1 MRALIFGG
9 TGMLGRA
16 VVAEARRRGK
26 AALALAHGQADV
38 TDGERVRYWVE
49 TFRPEVIVNCAA
61 ATRVDDCESDE
72 AAATA
77 VNGDAVG
84 HLARAAAAAGAKLV
98 QVSTDYVF
106 DGRAGLSDPPT
117 AYAEDAPTAP
127 LSAYGRSK
135 LAGERGALAGDGGD
149 RNLVV
154 RTSWLFG
161 PGGPNFVAAIVRQI
175 ESGEIENGRR
185 RLRVV
190 DDQTGCP
197 TYTPYLARAIWDL
210 AAAGATGIVH
220 YRNREPVTWC
230 GFAREIVHL
239 VDCAVEVV
247 PVSTAELPRPAPR
260 PGWSVL
266 DVTRF
271 ERIVGRRVEPWG
283 LGLVEYLARRQGK
296 VTT

>member
-16 VVAEARRRGK
+16 AVAEARRRGM
-26 AALALAHGQADV
+26 AALALSRGQADV
-38 TDGERVRYWVE
+38 TDEDRVAYWAD
-49 TFRPEVIVNCAA
+49 TFRPDVVVNCAA
-61 ATRVDDCESDE
+61 FTRVDDCEDDE

-77 VNGDAVG
+77 VNGDAVAG
-84 HLARAAAAAGAKLV
+84 LAAAAARVGARLV
-98 QVSTDYVF
+98 QVSSDYVF
-106 DGRAGLSDPPT
+106 DGRAEAPYG
-117 AYAEDAPTAP
+117 EDAPVAP

-135 LAGERGALAGDGGD
+135 LAGERAALDGAA

-161 PGGPNFVAAIVRQI
+161 PGGPNFVAAIVGQI
-175 ESGEIENGRR
+175 EKGNRQ
-185 RLRVV
+185 LRVV

-210 AAAGATGIVH
+210 AVAGATGVVH

-230 GFAREIVHL
+230 GFAREIAHL
-239 VDCAVEVV
+239 LDGAVGVT
-247 PVSTAELPRPAPR
+247 PVATADMPRPAPR
-260 PGWSVL
+260 PGYSVL

-271 ERIVGRRVEPWG
+271 EQTVGRRVEPWG
-283 LGLVEYLARRQGK
+283 LGLVEYLANWQRKGSRP
-296 VTT
+296 

>member
-9 TGMLGRA
+9 TGMVGRA

-26 AALALAHGQADV
+26 AALALSHGQADV
-38 TDGERVRYWVE
+38 TDGERVRYWVD

-61 ATRVDDCESDE
+61 FTRVDDCETEE

-84 HLARAAAAAGAKLV
+84 HLARAAAEAGAKLV
-98 QVSTDYVF
+98 QVSSDYVF
-106 DGRAGLSDPPT
+106 DGRADAP
-117 AYAEDAPTAP
+117 YAEDAPTAP

-135 LAGERGALAGDGGD
+135 LAGERAALAGDGARG
-149 RNLVV
+149 NLVV

-161 PGGPNFVAAIVRQI
+161 PGGPDFVAAIVRQI
-175 ESGEIENGRR
+175 EAGKRQ
-185 RLRVV
+185 LRVV
-190 DDQTGCP
+190 DDQTGRP

-210 AAAGATGIVH
+210 TAAGATGIVH
-220 YRNREPVTWC
+220 YGNREPVTWC
-230 GFAREIVHL
+230 GLAREIAHL
-239 VDCAVEVV
+239 IDCTVEVV
-247 PVSTAELPRPAPR
+247 PVTTAEVPRPAPR
-260 PGWSVL
+260 PGYSVL

-283 LGLVEYLARRQGK
+283 LGLVEVLANWQRK
-296 VTT
+296 A

>member
-16 VVAEARRRGK
+16 AVAEARRRGM
-26 AALALAHGQADV
+26 AALALSRGQADV
-38 TDGERVRYWVE
+38 TDGERVAYWAD
-49 TFRPEVIVNCAA
+49 TFRPDVVVNCAA
-61 ATRVDDCESDE
+61 YTRVDDCEGDE

-77 VNGDAVG
+77 VNGDAVAG
-84 HLARAAAAAGAKLV
+84 LAAAAARVGARLV

-106 DGRAGLSDPPT
+106 DGRAEEPYG
-117 AYAEDAPTAP
+117 EDAPLAP

-135 LAGERGALAGDGGD
+135 LAGERAALAGEGAA

-161 PGGPNFVAAIVRQI
+161 PGGPNFVAAIVGQIKKGNRQ
-175 ESGEIENGRR
+175 
-185 RLRVV
+185 LRVV

-210 AAAGATGIVH
+210 AAAGATGVVH

-230 GFAREIVHL
+230 GFAREIAHL
-239 VDCAVEVV
+239 LDGAVGVT
-247 PVSTAELPRPAPR
+247 PVTTAEMPRPAPR
-260 PGWSVL
+260 PGYSVL

-271 ERIVGRRVEPWG
+271 EQTVGRRVEPWG
-283 LGLVEYLARRQGK
+283 LGLVEYLANWQRKGSRP
-296 VTT
+296 

>member
-16 VVAEARRRGK
+16 AVAEARRRGM
-26 AALALAHGQADV
+26 AALALSRGQGDV
-38 TDGERVRYWVE
+38 TDGKRVAYWAD
-49 TFRPEVIVNCAA
+49 TFRPDVVVNCAA
-61 ATRVDDCESDE
+61 FTRVDDCEGDE

-77 VNGDAVG
+77 VNGDAVAG
-84 HLARAAAAAGAKLV
+84 LAAAAARVGARLV

-106 DGRAGLSDPPT
+106 DGRAGAP
-117 AYAEDAPTAP
+117 YGEDAPVAP
-127 LSAYGRSK
+127 LSTYGRSK
-135 LAGERGALAGDGGD
+135 LAGERHALAGDGGA

-161 PGGPNFVAAIVRQI
+161 PGGPNFVAAIVGQIKKGNRQ
-175 ESGEIENGRR
+175 
-185 RLRVV
+185 LRVV

-210 AAAGATGIVH
+210 AAAGTAGVVH

-230 GFAREIVHL
+230 GFAREIAHL
-239 VDCAVEVV
+239 LDGAVEVT
-247 PVSTAELPRPAPR
+247 PVATAEMPRPAPR
-260 PGWSVL
+260 PGYSVL

-271 ERIVGRRVEPWG
+271 EMTVGRRVEPWG
-283 LGLVEYLARRQGK
+283 LGLVEYLANWQRKGSRP
-296 VTT
+296 